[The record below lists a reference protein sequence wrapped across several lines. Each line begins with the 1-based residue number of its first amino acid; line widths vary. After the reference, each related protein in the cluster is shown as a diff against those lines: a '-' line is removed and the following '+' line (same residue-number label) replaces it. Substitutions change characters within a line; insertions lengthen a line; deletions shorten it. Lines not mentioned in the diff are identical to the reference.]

1 MIDETHKFLQYAQ
14 NTIKP
19 DQPTAIHTN
28 FNRKL
33 GLFGKQTAWSDM
45 PSEEYEEIKFVT
57 TTLVQ
62 LGKFY
67 DNQTNGSL
75 LGGKIKAF
83 GWRKGFER
91 GEHCGKFYCYFNIF
105 SLF

>member
-1 MIDETHKFLQYAQ
+1 MINETQNFLQYVQ
-14 NTIKP
+14 HTIKP
-19 DQPTAIHTN
+19 DQPTAILTN
-28 FNRKL
+28 FNCEL
-33 GLFGKQTAWSDM
+33 GLFVKQTAWSDM
-45 PSEEYEEIKFVT
+45 PPEEYEEIKFLT

-62 LGKFY
+62 LGKLY

-75 LGGKIKAF
+75 LGGIMKVF

-105 SLF
+105 S